1 MPNKTYDRYLE
12 AEVLNADPLKLVRLL
27 YRGAIEATGAARR
40 HLASGAIRERSLQ
53 IMKAWRILHE
63 LAQSL
68 DHQRGGEISPA
79 LARLYAYMQTR
90 LIEANSRQADAPL
103 AEVEALL
110 GTLCEA
116 WQSVKPVPPPE
127 AYSYQPISCSY

>member
-1 MPNKTYDRYLE
+1 
-12 AEVLNADPLKLVRLL
+12 L

-63 LAQSL
+63 LGQSL

-90 LIEANSRQADAPL
+90 LIEANTRQADGPL
-103 AEVEALL
+103 AEVESLL
-110 GTLCEA
+110 GKLCEA
-116 WQSVKPVPPPE
+116 WQSVKPPPATE
-127 AYSYQPISCSY
+127 AGSYQPISCSY